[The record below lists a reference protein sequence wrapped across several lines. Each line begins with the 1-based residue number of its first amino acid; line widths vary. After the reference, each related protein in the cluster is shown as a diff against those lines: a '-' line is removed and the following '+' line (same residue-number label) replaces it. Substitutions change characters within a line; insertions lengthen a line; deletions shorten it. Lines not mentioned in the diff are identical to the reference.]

1 MDSKVEDKKFLD
13 ETELKDL
20 YTALHTTVFEYAA
33 NRKANIKQYQ
43 DIAEAYPDDTKLK
56 ECVDKVKD

>member
-1 MDSKVEDKKFLD
+1 MLRTMDSKVEDKKFLD

-43 DIAEAYPDDTKLK
+43 DIA
-56 ECVDKVKD
+56 